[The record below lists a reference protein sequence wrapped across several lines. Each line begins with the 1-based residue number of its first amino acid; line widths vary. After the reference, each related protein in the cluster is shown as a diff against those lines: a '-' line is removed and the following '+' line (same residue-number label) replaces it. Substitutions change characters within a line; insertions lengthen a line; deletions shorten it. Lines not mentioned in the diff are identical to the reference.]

1 VLLAVLWLAQAAD
14 PTSILVQY
22 GAVGVLAVVGLI
34 GVKILFQQQLAAYQ
48 RERDRADRLEQE
60 LRALNVDVREQVMP
74 ALTRSTEA
82 VTEAMKRFQARQ

>member
-1 VLLAVLWLAQAAD
+1 MAMLLLAQAAD
-14 PTSILVQY
+14 PSTGFLQY
-22 GAVGVLAVVGLI
+22 GAVGLFVIVLLGF
-34 GVKILFQQQLAAYQ
+34 VKVLFQKQVETFQ

-82 VTEAMKRFQARQ
+82 VTEAMKQFQARR